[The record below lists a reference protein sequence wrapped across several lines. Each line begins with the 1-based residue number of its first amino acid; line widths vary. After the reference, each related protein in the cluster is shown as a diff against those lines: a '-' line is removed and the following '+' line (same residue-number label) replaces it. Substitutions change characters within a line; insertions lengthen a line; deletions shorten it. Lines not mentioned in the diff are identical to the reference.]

1 MHFTKTEKTKSLPR
15 QQQYIINCTKA
26 VYFSK
31 TPQNDICEMETKQ
44 QQKNFLKRSI
54 WMLLIVLCYLNLI
67 KLDFLMYPQQ

>member
-31 TPQNDICEMETKQ
+31 TPQNDIWEMETKQ
-44 QQKNFLKRSI
+44 QQQKTSLKGYTKAPSVISVYLNVLKRV
-54 WMLLIVLCYLNLI
+54 MLFKSY
-67 KLDFLMYPQQ
+67 

>member
-31 TPQNDICEMETKQ
+31 TPQNDIWEMETKQ
-44 QQKNFLKRSI
+44 QQ
-54 WMLLIVLCYLNLI
+54 
-67 KLDFLMYPQQ
+67 QQKTS

>member
-44 QQKNFLKRSI
+44 QKKLLKKY
-54 WMLLIVLCYLNLI
+54 LNVIVLCYLNLI
-67 KLDFLMYPQQ
+67 KPDFLMYPQQ

>member
-44 QQKNFLKRSI
+44 QQKKLLKKKY
-54 WMLLIVLCYLNLI
+54 LNVIVLCYLNLI